1 MNGNLS
7 WRSIFVTPFAMPM
20 RLTALKKR
28 AYLKGIELVYRLRQ
42 KMGGYYI
49 GANAEFA
56 QWPFFPHGYSGV
68 YISGGARVGR
78 RYVVFRQVTIG
89 SDSLAGSGKT
99 GSPTIGDDCYIGAGA
114 KNIGSVKIC
123 NGCRIGANAV
133 VYKDVPPNS
142 TVVGAWGG
150 GGNEASSTPSPWA
163 TASTTM
169 AQVVG
174 SIGTVR
180 SLFPALL
187 TTIQQLSSA
196 KSGFRRPFGALFR

>member
-150 GGNEASSTPSPWA
+150 RERGIEHSQPMGNRFYNNGPSGWQYWDGEKFVSCIA
-163 TASTTM
+163 NNDTA
-169 AQVVG
+169 V
-174 SIGTVR
+174 IKR
-180 SLFPALL
+180 
-187 TTIQQLSSA
+187 
-196 KSGFRRPFGALFR
+196 